1 MKDLF
6 KQAVQPVL
14 QKQTLFQLSQ
24 IKSFVDA
31 SLKET
36 LSKNFENDAD
46 KIKYLL
52 DTLYNI
58 RDFVLAQTT
67 ENSLRINLLS
77 QFDQIATEVQM
88 GNFQQHQEKSLLME
102 TEEKSE
108 PDRLVSK
115 KSEEGKIESTPNG

>member
-14 QKQTLFQLSQ
+14 QKQTLFQLDQ

-36 LSKNFENDAD
+36 LSKNFENDTN

-67 ENSLRINLLS
+67 ENSLRLNLLK
-77 QFDQIATEVQM
+77 QFDQIASDVQS
-88 GNFQQHQEKSLLME
+88 GNDQQHQEKNSLMK
-102 TEEKSE
+102 TEEKLD
-108 PDRLVSK
+108 PDRSNLERK
-115 KSEEGKIESTPNG
+115 ETLERTN